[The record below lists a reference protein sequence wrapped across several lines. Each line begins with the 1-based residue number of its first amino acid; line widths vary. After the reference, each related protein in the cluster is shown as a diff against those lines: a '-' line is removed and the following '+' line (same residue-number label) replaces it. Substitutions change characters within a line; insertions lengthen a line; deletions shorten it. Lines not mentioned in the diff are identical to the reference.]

1 MRKLLAIVLSALMLT
16 ALLPFT
22 IGTASADDRYL
33 EINEENF
40 PDFVFR
46 QWIVDNLDVSGD
58 AAVGYY
64 MTETQMRKVYNID
77 CRFQDIAS
85 LEGIE
90 YFQEL
95 GILDCSDNS
104 ISELD
109 VSKNTALSQ
118 LLCRDNLLTS
128 LDVSKNTALKYLYC
142 FDNSISSLDVSH
154 NPELIALSCS
164 RNPIYTLD
172 VKNNPKL
179 EFLFCTEC
187 HLSELDLSSNPRIE
201 EFSCY
206 DNHLAYLNMDNHTRL
221 DVLRTSPQA
230 IYGQTFTK
238 TGGYNT
244 FDLRTLIPEEYLDR
258 VTVENDAYVFDP
270 ETGVVKFGAD
280 EISFTYQYRYH
291 DSYVID
297 VNVYSSSYIP
307 RALEIIEEY
316 FPDAAFRQWIIE
328 NLDVC
333 GNADDGYFMTEEQ
346 LASVKTINC
355 SDVHI
360 STLRGIEN
368 FSELMR
374 LEAHNCG
381 LEDHCAINELNLYY
395 NKKLT
400 FIDLGGNKLGSF
412 AIRYGKRAL
421 EVLDVTDNNLTSFDV
436 SHNDKLTTLIL
447 DDNQVG
453 SIDVSKCP
461 ELKVLY
467 VDNNGLT
474 QLDVSKN
481 NKLEELT
488 FNGNPIGTID
498 ISNNS
503 ALTDLSC
510 SNCELTELDLSN
522 APHLLL
528 VICRK
533 NQLTALDV
541 THNPELGYLVCNDN
555 QLTAL
560 DLSRNPAL
568 LYLSCGNNRLPW
580 LDLSNNTNI
589 DALGIR
595 SQSIYDQTGALADRT
610 YTYDLTQLVPKARLA
625 NVTLQNTAYQL
636 NASTGVVTFPSRVDS
651 FTYLYSTEYS
661 NIYGDM
667 DVTVHLSFAGDA
679 IPVLDGIVEWNKND
693 VKFKG
698 TTAYVIA
705 NGKAQTP
712 RFTVK
717 DADGSVIGAQF
728 YDFEYKENTKAG
740 TGYVFVTF
748 KNGYEGTCRGTF
760 KIYLQPTSTTTVA
773 NVKDGIKL
781 TWSKVAG
788 ADGYVIYR
796 RAWSST
802 TNGWTDFV
810 RWNNTKELN
819 WLDKTVYAGT
829 RYQYGIKA
837 YFNKRLDPVAGVEIG
852 GNVGDNYNLGEV
864 GPLKTTVRITTRT
877 LNSVT
882 AGTKQ
887 MTVKWGASSQFT
899 GYQIQYATNSAFTQN
914 AKAIKIANP
923 KTSST
928 VIKSLLS
935 GKTYYVRVRSY
946 HEFNGMTYYGEW
958 SNVKSCKVK

>member
-1 MRKLLAIVLSALMLT
+1 MLT

-58 AAVGYY
+58 AESGYY
-64 MTETQMRKVYNID
+64 MTEEQVYAVQEITCWNSGISSL
-77 CRFQDIAS
+77 QGIA
-85 LEGIE
+85 
-90 YFQEL
+90 YFTEL
-95 GILDCSDNS
+95 DYLNCCDNNLT
-104 ISELD
+104 ELD
-109 VSKNTALSQ
+109 VSKNTMLQELYCFDNQLTALDVSKNKVLQ
-118 LLCRDNLLTS
+118 ILECNDNQIGALDVTKNTELTNLILDNNQVGS
-128 LDVSKNTALKYLYC
+128 LDVSKCPELTILYA
-142 FDNSISSLDVSH
+142 DSNGLSALDVSKNPKLEELTFNDNPVGAIDISNNPALLALSCVSCGLTDLDLSNAPHLFYVHCSNNQLTQLDVTH
-154 NPELIALSCS
+154 NPEL
-164 RNPIYTLD
+164 
-172 VKNNPKL
+172 V
-179 EFLFCTEC
+179 
-187 HLSELDLSSNPRIE
+187 DLA
-201 EFSCY
+201 C
-206 DNHLAYLNMDNHTRL
+206 
-221 DVLRTSPQA
+221 
-230 IYGQTFTK
+230 
-238 TGGYNT
+238 
-244 FDLRTLIPEEYLDR
+244 
-258 VTVENDAYVFDP
+258 
-270 ETGVVKFGAD
+270 
-280 EISFTYQYRYH
+280 
-291 DSYVID
+291 
-297 VNVYSSSYIP
+297 
-307 RALEIIEEY
+307 
-316 FPDAAFRQWIIE
+316 
-328 NLDVC
+328 
-333 GNADDGYFMTEEQ
+333 
-346 LASVKTINC
+346 
-355 SDVHI
+355 
-360 STLRGIEN
+360 
-368 FSELMR
+368 
-374 LEAHNCG
+374 
-381 LEDHCAINELNLYY
+381 
-395 NKKLT
+395 
-400 FIDLGGNKLGSF
+400 
-412 AIRYGKRAL
+412 
-421 EVLDVTDNNLTSFDV
+421 
-436 SHNDKLTTLIL
+436 
-447 DDNQVG
+447 DDNQLTALDVSKCPELTILNADNNG
-453 SIDVSKCP
+453 LSALDVSKCP

-481 NKLEELT
+481 NKLEKLSFSEN
-488 FNGNPIGTID
+488 FIGTID

-503 ALTDLSC
+503 ALTMLSC
-510 SNCELTELDLSN
+510 AYCELTELDLSN
-522 APHLLL
+522 APHLLQ
-528 VICRK
+528 VVCFE

-541 THNPELGYLVCNDN
+541 THNPELVNLDCDCN

-568 LYLSCGNNRLPW
+568 LRLYCGDNRLPW

-589 DALGIR
+589 NARYLGIR

-610 YTYDLTQLVPKARLA
+610 YTYDLTQLVPKARLG

-651 FTYLYSTEYS
+651 FTYLYSTE
-661 NIYGDM
+661 YGDM

-717 DADGSVIGAQF
+717 DADGSVIDAQF